1 MNETAATGSL
11 RDATTSGEEV
21 RACLDDF
28 LAAKAFGAAEQCL
41 PVEIVHVL
49 RDFVCDG
56 GKLLRPELCLIGW
69 CAAAGGGPAPAP
81 VVRAAASLELFH
93 AFALI
98 HDDIMDRS
106 ATRRGRPSLHRLLAN
121 RYAAGREVAD
131 ADHLGTSAAILAGD
145 LALAWSDELLHG
157 AGLTADRLLCVLPLI
172 DGMREQVMYGQY
184 LDITA
189 RGPAEPGSLDSPGT
203 DAALRIAHYKT
214 GGYTCEVPLCVGATL
229 AGAPDGV
236 LKALSA
242 FARPLGEAFQLRDD
256 LLGAFGDPA
265 TTGKPVLDDL
275 REGRHTVLL
284 ALAWQ
289 RADPKARAVL
299 SAVVGTDGITD
310 EEALNVRHVLA
321 ATGARDEVE
330 QMIATR
336 RRRAHEAL
344 QQARLPAAV
353 TARLTRVAE
362 AATRLPQPG
371 GDDARQNRTGRKSD
385 TR

>member
-1 MNETAATGSL
+1 MDDTVATGFL
-11 RDATTSGEEV
+11 RDATTSGDEV

-56 GKLLRPELCLIGW
+56 GKLVRPELCLIGW
-69 CAAAGGGPAPAP
+69 CAAAGGVPAPAP

-106 ATRRGRPSLHRLLAN
+106 STRRGRPSLHRLLAD
-121 RYAAGREVAD
+121 RYAAGRDAAD
-131 ADHLGTSAAILAGD
+131 AGHLGTSAAILAGD
-145 LALAWSDELLHG
+145 LALAWSDELLHS
-157 AGLTADRLLCVLPLI
+157 AGLTADRLLCVLPMV
-172 DGMREQVMYGQY
+172 DAMREQVMYGQY

-189 RGPAEPGSLDSPGT
+189 QGSAEPGSPQA
-203 DAALRIAHYKT
+203 DAALRIARYKT
-214 GGYTCEVPLCVGATL
+214 GTYTCEVPLCVGATL

-236 LKALSA
+236 LKALAA

-256 LLGAFGDPA
+256 LLGVFGDPA

-289 RADPKARAVL
+289 RADPPARAVL
-299 SAVVGTDGITD
+299 RAVVGTGEITE
-310 EEALNVRHVLA
+310 EEARGVRHVLA

-330 QMIATR
+330 QMIAAR
-336 RRRAHEAL
+336 RHQAQDAL
-344 QQARLPAAV
+344 RQAQLPAAV
-353 TARLTRVAE
+353 AARLARVAD
-362 AATRLPQPG
+362 AATRLPT
-371 GDDARQNRTGRKSD
+371 ARP
-385 TR
+385 